1 LIFAKL
7 LHNLARYSSS
17 KILLYTNFRKWK
29 TATFLGLQSS
39 LKVKMIISADQLE
52 EENERLKNE
61 MENRSWGSSLYQSNQ
76 SLGNLGAGCAGGC
89 LESKFANF
97 GGKNSGEMIV
107 EKIKIGTDFGGA
119 TDAKMF
125 DKKMFESSRE
135 LKEELTL
142 SYLTYIQ
149 IQNEE

>member
-1 LIFAKL
+1 
-7 LHNLARYSSS
+7 
-17 KILLYTNFRKWK
+17 
-29 TATFLGLQSS
+29 
-39 LKVKMIISADQLE
+39 MIISADQLE

-76 SLGNLGAGCAGGC
+76 SVGNLGAGCLGGC
-89 LESKFANF
+89 LESKFGNF

-107 EKIKIGTDFGGA
+107 EKIKIGTDFVGGG
-119 TDAKMF
+119 DAKMF

>member
-1 LIFAKL
+1 
-7 LHNLARYSSS
+7 
-17 KILLYTNFRKWK
+17 
-29 TATFLGLQSS
+29 
-39 LKVKMIISADQLE
+39 MIISADQLE

-76 SLGNLGAGCAGGC
+76 SLRNLGKNDPGCMEA
-89 LESKFANF
+89 KIF
-97 GGKNSGEMIV
+97 GYRGKESGEV
-107 EKIKIGTDFGGA
+107 KGENLKIGTEFGNGA
-119 TDAKMF
+119 EGKMF
-125 DKKMFESSRE
+125 DKNMFESSRE